1 MSHHALNHGVD
12 RGKRAPVVGAPRCA
26 RRSWFGETWLFFCCS
41 QAALGPIFWG
51 LGPAWARPQAQN
63 LPLKLLPLLRNFS
76 SGPIG
81 PIL

>member
-41 QAALGPIFWG
+41 QAALGPIFGAWARLG
-51 LGPAWARPQAQN
+51 LGPRPKICR
-63 LPLKLLPLLRNFS
+63 LSCYRCCETFLRA
-76 SGPIG
+76 
-81 PIL
+81 L